1 LAWTAWPPPA
11 LSAHG
16 HTPILAMTA
25 NAFEEDRQACLES
38 GIDDFIAKPAD
49 PDTLFLTIL
58 TWLEKPM
65 DQLRL

>member
-1 LAWTAWPPPA
+1 
-11 LSAHG
+11 
-16 HTPILAMTA
+16 MTA